1 MYKISKTHSKQVPTN
16 IAIRKRI
23 IERRRRG
30 VSMIETALVLAIFGI
45 MAATLIRMTNEN
57 IEQTRAIAA
66 AQKINEVKI
75 AAESFIRSNL
85 AELSNTA
92 PFPPNAQVLLA
103 GRSNPDQGVPEG
115 SLQAEGFLADSFID
129 VNGYNQRHAVLIQ
142 RGADDRI
149 NALIS
154 TYNGQIIPD
163 DTLGLISK
171 LIGASGGYTPSNPLP
186 GDNGQVIGVFGGWQ
200 TQIDQWGPVETRPSA
215 GRFSV
220 TLQFSGGNL
229 ITGHL
234 YRNDIGISEANR
246 MNTSIDMN
254 ANSINGLQQIT
265 GNPNLTVSSELWVD
279 HDLSVKKNLNV
290 QENINAIGSI
300 IAEESIETKAEL
312 VVGTDLEVGED
323 LVVSDK
329 TNTDSL
335 IVATDAKIQG
345 DIETNLISATNT
357 EINTKAVDN
366 QKNRNFNT
374 EVSLSDLL
382 PNMVFQYTYQ
392 ISESNNL
399 VYKPVCAGDSQNSRI
414 LVQPLTISHRVKPNI
429 TFLLKQNDGKV
440 VDIAIHND
448 ETYVDFVESIYIE
461 DFNETFWKVNWT
473 GESVEGS
480 SREAIAQTYCFYG

>member
-1 MYKISKTHSKQVPTN
+1 MYKISKTHSKQVPFI
-16 IAIRKRI
+16 IAVRKQI
-23 IERRRRG
+23 VERRRRG
-30 VSMIETALVLAIFGI
+30 VSLIETALVLAIFGI

-57 IEQTRAIAA
+57 IEHTRAITA

-75 AAESFIRSNL
+75 AAESFIRANL
-85 AELSNTA
+85 VELSDSA

-103 GRSNPDQGVPEG
+103 GRSSPDQVVPEG

-200 TQIDQWGPVETRPSA
+200 TQIDQWGPVETRPSV
-215 GRFSV
+215 GRFSA
-220 TLQFSGGNL
+220 TLQFSSGNL

-254 ANSINGLQQIT
+254 ANSINGVQQIT
-265 GNPNLTVSSELWVD
+265 GNPNLTVSSELWVE

-290 QENINAIGSI
+290 QENINSSGSI
-300 IAEESIETKAEL
+300 IADESIETKAGL
-312 VVGTDLEVGED
+312 VVGTDLQVGDD
-323 LVVSDK
+323 LVVSGEV
-329 TNTDSL
+329 NSDSL
-335 IVATDAKIQG
+335 NVATNANIQG
-345 DIETNLISATNT
+345 DVETNLISATNT
-357 EINTKAVDN
+357 EINSKAVDRQN
-366 QKNRNFNT
+366 NRNFNT
-374 EVSLSDLL
+374 DVSLSDLL

-392 ISESNNL
+392 VSESNNL
-399 VYKPVCAGDSQNSRI
+399 VYKPVCAGGSQNSRI
-414 LVQPLTISHRVKPNI
+414 LVQPLTISHRIEPNI
-429 TFLLKQNDGKV
+429 TFLLKQYEGKV
-440 VDIAIHND
+440 VDVEIHKD
-448 ETYVDFVESIYIE
+448 ETYVDFVGSIYTE
-461 DFNETFWKVNWT
+461 DLNETFWKVYWT
-473 GESVEGS
+473 GEPVEGS
-480 SREAIAQTYCFYG
+480 NREAVAQTYCFYG